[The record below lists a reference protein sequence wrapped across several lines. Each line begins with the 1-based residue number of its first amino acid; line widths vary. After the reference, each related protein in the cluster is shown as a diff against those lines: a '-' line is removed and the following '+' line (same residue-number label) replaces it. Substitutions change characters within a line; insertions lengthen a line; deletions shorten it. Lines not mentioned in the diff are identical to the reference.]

1 MSELIIVSAEDGVL
15 DLSKIWPLALM
26 RSVGE
31 TVGKHLDEPE
41 VRLLM
46 RNGPR
51 AGLKALLGPGSGR
64 LAYDIF
70 TRRYL
75 ELVQRSQVVVPGMA
89 ARLGKRCGAG
99 AQLVAVSALNRR
111 PLARSLWLAGLS
123 ELVGLAFSEEDL
135 PDCPPDPSMLL
146 RVLSRMATP
155 GPDATLYSDHGLW
168 RVAGQRAGVRV
179 QPISEL

>member
-1 MSELIIVSAEDGVL
+1 MSALVIVSAEDGVL

-75 ELVQRSQVVVPGMA
+75 ELVQRSQVVIPGMA
-89 ARLGKRCGAG
+89 ERLGRRRDAG
-99 AQLVAVSALNRR
+99 AQVVAVSALNRR

-123 ELVGLAFSEEDL
+123 ELVNLAFSEEDL
-135 PDCPPDPSMLL
+135 PDCPPAPSMLL
-146 RVLSRMATP
+146 RVLGRTGTKDSEAVF
-155 GPDATLYSDHGLW
+155 YSDHVLW
-168 RVAGQRAGVRV
+168 RVAGERGGLAV
-179 QPISEL
+179 QPVSAL

>member
-1 MSELIIVSAEDGVL
+1 MSALIIVSAEDGVL

-31 TVGKHLDEPE
+31 TVGKHLDDPE

-89 ARLGKRCGAG
+89 TRLGARRRSG
-99 AQLVAVSALNRR
+99 AQVVAVSALNRR
-111 PLARSLWLAGLS
+111 PLARSMWLAGLT
-123 ELVGLAFSEEDL
+123 EVVGLAFAEEDL
-135 PDCPPDPSMLL
+135 PDWPPDPSMLL
-146 RVLSRMATP
+146 RVLSRTATADS
-155 GPDATLYSDHGLW
+155 DATLYTDHGLW
-168 RVAGQRAGVRV
+168 RVAGRRAGLRV
-179 QPISEL
+179 QSVSEL